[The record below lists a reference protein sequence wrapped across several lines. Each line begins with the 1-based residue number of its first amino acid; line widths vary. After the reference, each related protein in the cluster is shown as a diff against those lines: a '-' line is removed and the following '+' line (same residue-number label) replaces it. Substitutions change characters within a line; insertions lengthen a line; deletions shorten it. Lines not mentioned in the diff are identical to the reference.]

1 MKKIGIIV
9 VSIMLMSTVF
19 ITGCFETNK
28 KPSAVIAADPLTGEV
43 SLSVNFNASQSSDSD
58 GNIKK
63 YEWDFGDGNTS
74 SGIEV
79 THIYTTIGTFIVKL
93 VVTDNDDASDT
104 ATVTITVNPESVF
117 TQEQAVELLMSS
129 IIDPSSSNYRISA
142 YMLSIPIEKG
152 DTITSEDG
160 QNYTVDKD
168 SWFIFID
175 DQPNSFFAHPTRY
188 LFIDAKDG
196 SYKIYDEN
204 WPPLINNVSIWDTN
218 NHSKGDLIKFYPVT
232 DVNIAITDTGTSSAP
247 SADYGD
253 APDTQNAYYGIQ
265 GQFPTLYNTTTSRFG
280 LPGGHTLNV
289 GEERIGTSVSA
300 EVDAND
306 VNDPDLVPNLVDSD
320 KDDRIF
326 VILSGKKAKISF
338 VVSVSQNA
346 PDVTRYANIL
356 VDFDQNGSWCNGS
369 YGTEWPIINM
379 PVDVDPGTSKTIT
392 TPEFWWGNQ
401 SILPSPVWIR
411 IALTREMINATYFS
425 NNWDGSGQYEYGE
438 IEDHIVYL
446 TDDIEPE
453 EEWPPWPKNPPGG
466 GDPDPDP
473 NPGPQNPGPS
483 KGPCGTDV
491 NYHCII
497 ISGGDSSSH
506 MGKGQYPARE
516 AVDTM
521 TDLATDQ
528 GYNIV
533 GNLGPG
539 GSGSNSNSI
548 SSITSALQSLNS
560 QVKCGDHVLIY
571 IVGHGNEASDDDGP
585 GINLK
590 GSDGKTD
597 ELLTPSML
605 STLLGNNLP
614 ACPDED
620 CDTSGKCCHVTLVI
634 ESCYAG
640 NFNVSGVTG
649 QGRTVMGSS
658 DDEPAAA
665 TNGGAFTQG
674 FASASRDEDYD
685 ADGENGVDPGEAY
698 EGANDNV
705 EENNG
710 RSGRS
715 QEPWK
720 ESNECECKCPCSPN
734 ITVDKEVSL
743 DGVDWDDDAFDVTAG
758 TILQFEIEIE
768 NTGKCR
774 NVTNLTIVDTIPS
787 CMTYSVNSSEL
798 FIDVEIG
805 GRDPDRIEITGSG
818 EQILTW
824 NLEEVVL
831 FAPGETVM
839 ISYSAIAN
847 EPGENENIVECSAQC
862 TYDPSITVSAEDSVS
877 VYVTTIE

>member
-9 VSIMLMSTVF
+9 VSIMLVLTVF
-19 ITGCFETNK
+19 VTGCFDTNK
-28 KPSAVIAADPLTGEV
+28 KPSAVIVADPLTGEV

-58 GNIKK
+58 GSIKK
-63 YEWDFGDGNTS
+63 YEWDFGDGNIGI
-74 SGIEV
+74 GIEV
-79 THIYTTIGTFIVKL
+79 THTYSTIGTFIVKL
-93 VVTDNDDASDT
+93 VVTDNNDASDST
-104 ATVTITVNPESVF
+104 TVNITVNPESVF
-117 TQEQAVELLMSS
+117 TQDQAVELLMST

-142 YMLSIPIEKG
+142 YMLSKPIEQG
-152 DTITSEDG
+152 DVISSEDG
-160 QNYTVDKD
+160 QNYTVQND

-188 LFIDAKDG
+188 LFINAKDG
-196 SYKIYDEN
+196 SYKIFDED
-204 WPPLINNVSIWDTN
+204 WPPFINNVSIWDTT

-232 DVNIAITDTGTSSAP
+232 DVNVAITDTDASSAP

-253 APDTQNAYYGIQ
+253 APDTQDAYYGIK
-265 GQFPTLYNTTTSRFG
+265 GQFPTLYNTTNSRFG

-289 GEERIGTSVSA
+289 GEEKIGNSVSA

-326 VILSGKKAKISF
+326 VILNGSKAKLSF
-338 VVSVSQNA
+338 VVSISQNA
-346 PDVTRYANIL
+346 PDVTRYGNIL
-356 VDFDQNGSWCNGS
+356 IDFDQNGSWCNGS
-369 YGTEWPIINM
+369 YGSEWPIINM
-379 PVDVDPGTSKTIT
+379 PINVNPGTSKTIT

-401 SILPSPVWIR
+401 SVLPSPVWIR
-411 IALTREMINATYFS
+411 IALTREMINNTYFS
-425 NNWDGSGQYEYGE
+425 NNWDGSGEYEYGE

-466 GDPDPDP
+466 KNPDPDAP
-473 NPGPQNPGPS
+473 PGPKNPGPS

-506 MGKGQYPARE
+506 MAKGMNPAE
-516 AVDTM
+516 QAVDTM

-528 GYNIV
+528 GYNIAAS
-533 GNLGPG
+533 LGPG
-539 GSGSNSNSI
+539 ESGSSSNSL
-548 SSITSALQSLNS
+548 SSIESALQGLKG

-571 IVGHGNEASDDDGP
+571 IVGHGNKASDGA

-597 ELLTPSML
+597 EMLTPNKL
-605 STLLGNNLP
+605 SNLLGSNLP
-614 ACPDED
+614 PCPDED
-620 CDTSGKCCHVTLVI
+620 CDTPGKCCHVTLVI

-640 NFNVSGVTG
+640 NFNVSGITG

-665 TNGGAFTQG
+665 NNGGAFTQG
-674 FASASRDEDYD
+674 FASASRDSDYD
-685 ADGENGVDPGEAY
+685 SDGENGVDPSEAY
-698 EGANDNV
+698 DGADDSV
-705 EENNG
+705 GENNK
-710 RSGRS
+710 RSGKS

-734 ITVDKEVSL
+734 ITADKEVSL
-743 DGVDWDDDAFDVTAG
+743 DGLEWYDELEAPIWSL
-758 TILQFEIEIE
+758 LQFEIEIE

-774 NVTNLTIVDTIPS
+774 NVTNLSIVDTIPS
-787 CMTYSVNSSEL
+787 CMTYLEGSSEL
-798 FIDVEIG
+798 SINGESG
-805 GRDPDRIEITGSG
+805 SWEPDNIESDGTGSD
-818 EQILTW
+818 ILTW
-824 NLEEVVL
+824 NLGELGL
-831 FAPGETVM
+831 FAPGETII
-839 ISYSAIAN
+839 ISYSATAEEI
-847 EPGENENIVECSAQC
+847 GENENIVESSAQC

-877 VYVTTIE
+877 VYVFDPET